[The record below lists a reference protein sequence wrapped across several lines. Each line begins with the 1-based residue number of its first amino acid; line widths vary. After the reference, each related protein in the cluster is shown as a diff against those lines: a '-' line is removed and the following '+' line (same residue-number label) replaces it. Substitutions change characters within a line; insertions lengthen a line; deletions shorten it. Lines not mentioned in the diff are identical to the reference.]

1 METMNERQRQ
11 EAIIDA
17 ALDAYPL
24 APLPAGFGRA
34 TMARLVRPVRFRLT
48 FLDVALPFGV
58 ALLMAALF
66 GLFLWLRGTIA
77 LTGLTLPNFEV
88 VPAVAMGG
96 VSWAAVVFLIL
107 LGEVACLLAGLI
119 FFTGGDGAA

>member
-1 METMNERQRQ
+1 MEPMNETEEQ
-11 EAIIDA
+11 EAIIEA

-24 APLPAGFGRA
+24 VPLPAGFVRA

-77 LTGLTLPNFEV
+77 LTGLTLPNFEA
-88 VPAVAMGG
+88 VPAVAG
-96 VSWAAVVFLIL
+96 VSWAAVVLLIL

-119 FFTGGDGAA
+119 FFTWGDGAA